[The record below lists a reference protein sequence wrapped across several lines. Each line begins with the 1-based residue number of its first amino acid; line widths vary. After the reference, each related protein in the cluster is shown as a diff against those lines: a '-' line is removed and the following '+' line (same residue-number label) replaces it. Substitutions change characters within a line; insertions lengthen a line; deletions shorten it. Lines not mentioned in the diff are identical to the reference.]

1 MRGFKR
7 NFHHWSVTNEKF
19 NWEKVSVK
27 EMFKGLGHLTHLI
40 SCKFD
45 EMWHFTFYNRWPL
58 DMLQCFNWTIWS
70 AKMLM
75 MNALNQSKE
84 RGCCINYHKYK
95 HIRCERERALELGP
109 GYVDVS
115 SYQLGGGG
123 RAWQTAGSGNQW
135 QGRGWYWH
143 LAETDKLSGD
153 MSMSGHSCVPC
164 QFVRDRN

>member
-7 NFHHWSVTNEKF
+7 NFHHWSVTNEKI

-70 AKMLM
+70 AKMQM
-75 MNALNQSKE
+75 MNALNQSRE

-95 HIRCERERALELGP
+95 HIRWERALELGP

-164 QFVRDRN
+164 QLVRDRN